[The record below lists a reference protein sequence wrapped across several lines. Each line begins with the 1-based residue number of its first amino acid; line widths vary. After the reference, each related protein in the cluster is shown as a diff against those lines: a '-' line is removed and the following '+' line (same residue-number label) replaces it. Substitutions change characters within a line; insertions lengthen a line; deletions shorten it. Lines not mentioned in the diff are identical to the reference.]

1 MSQPFDLSQFPDLP
15 SQVMKAFAAQSA
27 ALDAARF
34 EASVERAARLHEQ
47 AVGVEKDAFI
57 TELTAL
63 VEKLEGQVGQ
73 YRHAKFGPKSEKLD
87 PAQLELALEDLEAA
101 IAETQEQIAAVEE
114 KIAASETDP
123 EKKAPRKKRKA
134 RALPEHLTR
143 VERVI
148 EPDSIV
154 CPCGCGDMVRI
165 GEDRVDRLDYIPAR
179 YQVIVT
185 IRPKYACPKGR
196 TGVVQAKAPAHL
208 LESSWPTEALLA
220 QIAVS
225 KYSEHMPL
233 NRQAVVMA
241 RLGVP
246 IDRSV
251 LADWM
256 GRTGALIAPVV
267 DHMAVALK
275 QGSTRLYVDE
285 TTAPVLDPGRG
296 KTKTG
301 YLWAVLRD
309 DRGWGGTAPPGVV
322 FHYRPG
328 RKGEY
333 ADEILAD
340 FNGTIQVD
348 AYGAYTHLATPKR
361 TGGDPL
367 RLAFCWAHGRRKL
380 IKAKPKKGSPIVD
393 EALVRIAALY
403 KVEDA
408 IRGSAPDHRR
418 AVRQQVSRPLVDQF
432 FAWLAAQAARVS
444 RKSELGEAMA
454 YMLRREEGFR
464 LFLEDGRVDIDSNLV
479 ENAIRSPAM
488 NRRNALFAG
497 HDEGGRSWARFASL
511 IGSCK
516 MNGVEPHAYL
526 RDLFTKLAHGH
537 LDKDIDTLMPWACA
551 AATIPSKSAHP
562 GVPSELIPSAH
573 EGKERQPRA
582 PKPARKRNPNG
593 ARTALT
599 VYPCASSVL
608 YGSGMAKAASPRKNR
623 IR

>member
-1 MSQPFDLSQFPDLP
+1 MSQPFDLSLFPDLP
-15 SQVMKAFAAQSA
+15 PDVVKAFE
-27 ALDAARF
+27 AARF
-34 EASVERAARLHEQ
+34 ELAVERAARQHEQ
-47 AVGVEKDAFI
+47 AIVAEKDAFI
-57 TELTAL
+57 TELKAL
-63 VEKLEGQVGQ
+63 IEKLEGQVGQ

-134 RALPEHLTR
+134 RALPEHLPR

-148 EPDSIV
+148 EPDSIA
-154 CPCGCGDMVRI
+154 CPCGCGDMVKI

-185 IRPKYACPKGR
+185 IRPKYACPKAR
-196 TGVVQAKAPAHL
+196 AGVVQAKAPAHL
-208 LESSWPTEALLA
+208 LEGSWPTEALLA

-225 KYSEHMPL
+225 KHSEHMPL

-241 RLGVP
+241 RHGVP

-267 DHMAVALK
+267 DHMGKRLM
-275 QGSTRLYVDE
+275 SESSRLYVDE

-309 DRGWGGTAPPGVV
+309 DRGWNGTAPPGVV

-328 RKGEY
+328 RIGEY
-333 ADEILAD
+333 AAEILHG
-340 FNGTIQVD
+340 FNGTIQID

-361 TGGDPL
+361 AGGDPL

-393 EALVRIAALY
+393 KALLRIATLY
-403 KVEDA
+403 KIEDQ
-408 IRGSAPDHRR
+408 IRGSVPDQRR
-418 AVRQQVSRPLVDQF
+418 AVRQELSRPLVDEF
-432 FAWLAAQAARVS
+432 FAWLQAQAGRIS

-464 LFLEDGRVDIDSNLV
+464 HFLDDGRVDIDSNLV

-497 HDEGGRSWARFASL
+497 HDEGGRNWARFASL

-516 MNGVEPHAYL
+516 MNGVEPYAYL
-526 RDLFTKLAHGH
+526 KDLFMKLANGH
-537 LDKDIDTLMPWACA
+537 LDKDIEALMPWAYGQM
-551 AATIPSKSAHP
+551 AHKDL
-562 GVPSELIPSAH
+562 VS
-573 EGKERQPRA
+573 
-582 PKPARKRNPNG
+582 
-593 ARTALT
+593 
-599 VYPCASSVL
+599 
-608 YGSGMAKAASPRKNR
+608 
-623 IR
+623 

>member
-1 MSQPFDLSQFPDLP
+1 MSQPFNFSQFPDLP
-15 SQVMKAFAAQSA
+15 PEVVKAFEAAQ
-27 ALDAARF
+27 F
-34 EASVERAARLHEQ
+34 ELSVERAARQHEQ
-47 AVGVEKDAFI
+47 AVVAEKDAFI
-57 TELTAL
+57 TELQAL
-63 VEKLEGQVGQ
+63 IEKLEGQVGQ

-87 PAQLELALEDLEAA
+87 PAQLELALEDLETA

-114 KIAASETDP
+114 KIAASATDP
-123 EKKAPRKKRKA
+123 EKKTPRKA
-134 RALPEHLTR
+134 RALPEHLPH

-154 CPCGCGDMVRI
+154 CPCGCGNMVRI
-165 GEDRVDRLDYIPAR
+165 GEDRTERLDYVPAR

-185 IRPKYACPKGR
+185 VRPKYACPKGR

-208 LESSWPTEALLA
+208 LEGSWPTEALLA

-225 KYSEHMPL
+225 KHSEHMPL

-241 RLGVP
+241 RHGVP

-267 DHMAVALK
+267 DRMAVLLK
-275 QGSTRLYVDE
+275 QGSSRLYVDE

-309 DRGWGGTAPPGVV
+309 DRGWNGPAPPGVV

-328 RKGEY
+328 RNGDY
-333 ADEILAD
+333 ADEILTG

-348 AYGAYTHLATPKR
+348 AYGGYTHLAKPGRK
-361 TGGDPL
+361 GGKPL
-367 RLAFCWAHGRRKL
+367 KLAFCWAHGRRKL

-403 KVEDA
+403 KIEDA

-418 AVRQQVSRPLVDQF
+418 AVRQDPSRALVDEF
-432 FAWLAAQAARVS
+432 FTWLAAQAARIS
-444 RKSELGEAMA
+444 RKSDLGAALA
-454 YMLRREEGFR
+454 YMLRRQDGFR
-464 LFLEDGRVDIDSNLV
+464 LFLDDGRVDMDSNLV

-511 IGSCK
+511 IGTCK
-516 MNGVEPHAYL
+516 MNGVEPYAYL
-526 RDLFTKLAHGH
+526 RDLFTKLANGH
-537 LDKDIDTLMPWACA
+537 LDKDIDALMPWTYA
-551 AATIPSKSAHP
+551 AASHPS
-562 GVPSELIPSAH
+562 
-573 EGKERQPRA
+573 Q
-582 PKPARKRNPNG
+582 
-593 ARTALT
+593 
-599 VYPCASSVL
+599 
-608 YGSGMAKAASPRKNR
+608 
-623 IR
+623 

>member
-1 MSQPFDLSQFPDLP
+1 MSQSFDLSRFPNLPPEVVKAVSALQFEL
-15 SQVMKAFAAQSA
+15 
-27 ALDAARF
+27 
-34 EASVERAARLHEQ
+34 SVERAARLHEQ
-47 AVGVEKDAFI
+47 AVGAEKDAFI

-87 PAQLELALEDLEAA
+87 PAQLELALEDLETA
-101 IAETQEQIAAVEE
+101 IAETQAQIAAVED
-114 KIAASETDP
+114 KIAASATDP
-123 EKKAPRKKRKA
+123 DKAAPRAPRKA
-134 RALPEHLTR
+134 RALPEHLPR
-143 VERVI
+143 IERVI

-165 GEDRVDRLDYIPAR
+165 GEDRADRLDYIPAR

-208 LESSWPTEALLA
+208 LEGSWPTEALLA

-225 KYSEHMPL
+225 KHSEHMPL

-267 DHMAVALK
+267 DHMALALK

-333 ADEILAD
+333 ADEILTG

-403 KVEDA
+403 KVEDS
-408 IRGSAPDHRR
+408 IRGSEPDQRR
-418 AVRQQVSRPLVDQF
+418 AVRHELSRPLVDQF

-444 RKSELGEAMA
+444 RKSELGDAMA
-454 YMLRREEGFR
+454 YMLRREDGFR

-497 HDEGGRSWARFASL
+497 HDEGGRNWARFASL
-511 IGSCK
+511 IGTCK
-516 MNGVEPHAYL
+516 MNGVEPYAYL
-526 RDLFTKLAHGH
+526 RDLFIRLANGH
-537 LDKDIDTLMPWACA
+537 LDKDIEALMPWASR
-551 AATIPSKSAHP
+551 PS
-562 GVPSELIPSAH
+562 
-573 EGKERQPRA
+573 Q
-582 PKPARKRNPNG
+582 
-593 ARTALT
+593 
-599 VYPCASSVL
+599 
-608 YGSGMAKAASPRKNR
+608 
-623 IR
+623 